1 MKEICPINKCTGCEA
16 CFNVCAHSAIIMQ
29 PDSSG
34 YKYPVIDESR
44 CKDCGLCLK
53 SCPSLTLHLRHYP
66 IQNLAVTT
74 KDEYETLSCA
84 SGGAATL
91 LSRSVINLGGVVYGC
106 DGSDIRN
113 VHHTRISSLEE
124 VELLKGSK
132 YVQSAINDV
141 YLQIREDLHSGIKVL
156 FIGTPCQVAG
166 LYGFLRYKVYD
177 NLFTADLVCHG
188 VPSQQM
194 LNDNIDLYT
203 QVKGDECRV
212 RFRDKMRQGVNAK
225 RNAIYRI
232 TYGWFFQ
239 NQPYVGKPIF
249 RTYKKDPY
257 MLGFISGLT
266 FRPNCYECRY
276 ASIAR
281 VADLTLSDYWGLADN
296 VGFEKGK
303 GVSNILIN
311 TAQGQL
317 LWNQT
322 KENAIYKE
330 RPLMEAVRG
339 NGQLL
344 APSSRHP
351 EHERFVRIYPSIG
364 FKEAINECS
373 KSYLKKQRIKSMIA
387 GVKKILHRV
396 VRL

>member
-16 CFNVCAHSAIIMQ
+16 CSNVCAHTAITMQ

-34 YKYPVIDESR
+34 YKYPAIDDSR
-44 CKDCGLCLK
+44 CIDCGLCQK

-74 KDEYETLSCA
+74 KDEEDILSCA

-91 LSRSVINLGGVVYGC
+91 LSRSIINQGGVVYGC
-106 DGSDIRN
+106 DGNDIRN
-113 VHHTRISSLEE
+113 VHHIRISSLDK

-132 YVQSAINDV
+132 YVQSVINNV
-141 YLQIREDLHSGIKVL
+141 YQQVREDLRADIKVL

-166 LYGFLRYKVYD
+166 LYGFLRYKTYD

-203 QVKGDECRV
+203 EVKGDECKV
-212 RFRDKMRQGVNAK
+212 RFRDKVRQEVNPI

-239 NQPYVGKPIF
+239 NQPYVNDRIF
-249 RTYKKDPY
+249 RPYKEDPY
-257 MLGFISGLT
+257 MLGFLSGLT

-276 ASIAR
+276 ASVAR
-281 VADLTLSDYWGLADN
+281 VSDLTLSDYWGLADDA
-296 VGFEKGK
+296 GFEKGK

-311 TAQGQL
+311 TNQGQI

-322 KENAIYKE
+322 KGNAYYKE

-351 EHERFVRIYPSIG
+351 EHEQFVRIYPSIG
-364 FKEAINECS
+364 FKAAINECS
-373 KSYLKKQRIKSMIA
+373 KSYLKKQKMKETKA
-387 GVKKILHRV
+387 FVKGVIRKLFK
-396 VRL
+396 

>member
-16 CFNVCAHSAIIMQ
+16 CSNVCAHSAIKMQ

-34 YKYPVIDESR
+34 YKYPVIDESL
-44 CKDCGLCLK
+44 CTDCGLCQK
-53 SCPSLTLHLRHYP
+53 SCPSLTLHHRYYP
-66 IQNLAVTT
+66 IQNLALTT
-74 KDEYETLSCA
+74 KDEKDTLSCA

-91 LSRSVINLGGVVYGC
+91 FSRSIISQGGVVYGC
-106 DGSDIRN
+106 NGNDIRN
-113 VHHTRISSLEE
+113 VHHARISSLEE

-132 YVQSAINDV
+132 YVQSAINNV
-141 YLQIREDLHSGIKVL
+141 YQQVREDLRSGIKVL

-203 QVKGDECRV
+203 EVRGCECKV
-212 RFRDKMRQGVNAK
+212 RFRDKVLQDSNAK
-225 RNAIYRI
+225 CNAIYRI

-239 NQPYVGKPIF
+239 NQPYVSEPIF
-249 RTYKKDPY
+249 RTFKKDPY

-276 ASIAR
+276 ASVAR
-281 VADLTLSDYWGLADN
+281 VSDLTLSDYWGLPDN
-296 VGFEKGK
+296 AGFEKGK

-311 TAQGQL
+311 TSQGQV
-317 LWNQT
+317 LWSQT
-322 KENAIYKE
+322 KESAIYKE
-330 RPLMEAVRG
+330 RPLIEAIKG

-351 EHERFVRIYPSIG
+351 EHDQFVKLYPSIG

-373 KSYLKKQRIKSMIA
+373 KSYLKKQRVKEMITAVKS
-387 GVKKILHRV
+387 V
-396 VRL
+396 VRKLIR